1 MLDLLEALGFLF
13 DCVMFVIKW
22 STYAFD
28 KLTGLNR
35 RTRLSLPQWKQK
47 HLNLMVLV
55 LVFLGLTAGVTAQPK
70 TDRQTPIARKSAAKA
85 AETTE
90 ADLELK
96 ERRSKA
102 RALLISLSSD
112 ARTFNDQTLRAR
124 SLARIA
130 DALWQVDAE
139 QGRLLFRKAWE
150 AAEVADQE
158 SDRKLQEEISRQK
171 SRTGGGYAINLPPNI
186 RREVLRLAARHD
198 RALGEELLDKLNA
211 QKVETANSA
220 GTSPYQLPEVLSQ
233 RLSVA
238 IELLRAGEVERALQ
252 FAEPVLAVVSVQS
265 IMFLSDLREKNPA
278 AADSRYAAMLASAAN
293 NPQSDANTVSLLSSY
308 IFTPYMTVIF
318 TGNGTST
325 SQRSE
330 NVTPADVS
338 PELRNAF
345 FQTAANIL
353 LRPLAPP
360 GQDQGPAGVEG
371 KYLALKRMLPF
382 FEQAAHPEM
391 VESLRANL
399 NALSA
404 LVPEG
409 TRRRDDEWM
418 SRGVKPDKPAEDR
431 EQSILD
437 RIDRAKTSADRDLLY
452 IQLAFMATE
461 KGQMRARDFAGKIE
475 DSELRKQLLAYIDPT
490 LAKHF
495 VKKKETDQAFDMVQK
510 GELTHIQKVWVLTE
524 CARILA
530 KTDQQKASEL
540 VEAAAN
546 EARRI
551 DVSDPALP
559 QGLIAVANA
568 LKVVDASR
576 VWDATFDAVKA
587 ANSAERFTGEDG
599 LMILKF
605 QSKGQSSVHTST
617 VAEFDLDGIFRELAN
632 EDYDRAVELA
642 RGFQAEGPRAVATI
656 AIARAVLEAKKPR

>member
-1 MLDLLEALGFLF
+1 MLELLEAFGFLF
-13 DCVMFVIKW
+13 DCVLFVNKW
-22 STYAFD
+22 SRYAFD
-28 KLTGLNR
+28 KLTGRNR
-35 RTRLSLPQWKQK
+35 RTRPSVPRWKQK
-47 HLNLMVLV
+47 HLNPMVMVLV
-55 LVFLGLTAGVTAQPK
+55 ILGVSAGATAQPK
-70 TDRQTPIARKSAAKA
+70 TDKQAPVAKKSATKS
-85 AETTE
+85 AEPTE

-102 RALLISLSSD
+102 RSLLISLSSD

-158 SDRKLQEEISRQK
+158 TNRKMQEEISRQK
-171 SRTGGGYAINLPPNI
+171 SRSGGAYAINLPPNI
-186 RREVLRLAARHD
+186 RREVLRLAAQHD
-198 RALGEELLDKLNA
+198 RALGEELLDKLKA
-211 QKVETANSA
+211 QKVETANTS
-220 GTSPYQLPEVLSQ
+220 GTGPYQLPEMLSQ

-252 FAEPVLAVVSVQS
+252 FAEPVLALVTVQS
-265 IMFLSDLREKNPA
+265 IIFLSDLREKDPV
-278 AADSRYAAMLASAAN
+278 AADSRYAAMLMSAAN

-308 IFTPYMTVIF
+308 IFTPHMTVIF
-318 TGNGTST
+318 TGTGTST

-330 NVTPADVS
+330 NVTPASVS
-338 PELRNAF
+338 HELRNAF

-353 LRPLAPP
+353 LRPLPP
-360 GQDQGPAGVEG
+360 AGQDQGPAGLEG
-371 KYLALKRMLPF
+371 KYLALKRLWPF
-382 FEQAAHPEM
+382 FEQGAPPEM

-409 TRRRDDEWM
+409 TRRHDDEWM
-418 SRGVKPDKPAEDR
+418 SRGVKPDKPTGDR

-437 RIDRAKTSADRDLLY
+437 RIDRTKTSADRDLLY

-461 KGQMRARDFAGKIE
+461 KGQMKARDFAGKID

-490 LAKHF
+490 LAKYF
-495 VKKKETDQAFDMVQK
+495 VKQKDTDQALEMVHK

-530 KTDQQKASEL
+530 KTDQQKGSEL
-540 VEAAAN
+540 VDAAAN

-568 LKVVDASR
+568 VKVVDASR

-587 ANSAERFTGEDG
+587 ANSAEQFTGEDG
-599 LMILKF
+599 MMILKF
-605 QSKGQSSVHTST
+605 QSKGQSSIHTST
-617 VAEFDLDGIFRELAN
+617 VAEFDLDGIFRELAKQ
-632 EDYDRAVELA
+632 DYDRAVELA

-656 AIARAVLEAKKPR
+656 AIARAVLEPKKPR